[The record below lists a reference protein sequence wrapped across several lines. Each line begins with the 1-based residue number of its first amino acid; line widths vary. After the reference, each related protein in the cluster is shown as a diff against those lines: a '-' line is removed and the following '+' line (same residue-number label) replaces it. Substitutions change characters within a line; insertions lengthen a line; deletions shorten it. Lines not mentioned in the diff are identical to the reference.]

1 MRRNPYEAGG
11 FAFPTG
17 EMRDKAQR
25 ELDGIRYVKEHTQM
39 DDPETV
45 LKVYC
50 QLIDQKLFE
59 TPVGY
64 HFLST
69 MQEYLMSVPYFMTEN
84 IPPIPVATQK
94 GSQKAVSISS
104 SGETQTAP
112 RENVKVVKKVVTEKK
127 VKNLNFK
134 MRFRASFCINIILLL
149 IVIGMFA
156 VAATSDNINIL
167 NYQNKLIEQ
176 YESWELKLQEKEEKL
191 KEREQAVREL
201 EQQSGQQ

>member
-11 FAFPTG
+11 FAFPNG

-25 ELDGIRYVKEHTQM
+25 ELEGIRYVKEHTQM

-69 MQEYLMSVPYFMTEN
+69 MQEYLMAVPYFMTEN
-84 IPPIPVATQK
+84 IPPIPVPAQK
-94 GSQKAVSISS
+94 GIQRAVSVFP
-104 SGETQTAP
+104 SGEKQTAG

-127 VKNLNFK
+127 VKNVNFK

-156 VAATSDNINIL
+156 VTATSDNVNIL
-167 NYQNKLIEQ
+167 NYQNELIEQ
-176 YESWELKLQEKEEKL
+176 YENWELKLEEKEEKL
-191 KEREQAVREL
+191 KEREEAVRKL
-201 EQQSGQQ
+201 EQQAGQQ

>member
-11 FAFPTG
+11 FAFPNG

-25 ELDGIRYVKEHTQM
+25 EIDGIRYVKEHTQM

-50 QLIDQKLFE
+50 QLINQKLFE

-69 MQEYLMSVPYFMTEN
+69 LQEYLMSVPYFMTEN
-84 IPPIPVATQK
+84 IPPIPVTAPK
-94 GSQKAVSISS
+94 GSQRSVQSI
-104 SGETQTAP
+104 GEQRGAGK
-112 RENVKVVKKVVTEKK
+112 ENVKVVKKVVTEKQ

-134 MRFRASFCINIILLL
+134 MRFRASFAINVILLL

-156 VAATSDNINIL
+156 VTATSGNINII
-167 NYQNKLIEQ
+167 NYENELIEK
-176 YESWELKLQEKEEKL
+176 YESWEQKLEEKEEKL
-191 KEREQAVREL
+191 KEREAAVREL
-201 EQQSGQQ
+201 EQQ

>member
-11 FAFPTG
+11 FAFPNG

-25 ELDGIRYVKEHTQM
+25 ELEGIRYVKEHTQM

-50 QLIDQKLFE
+50 QLINQKLFE

-84 IPPIPVATQK
+84 IPPIPVAATK
-94 GSQKAVSISS
+94 GSQKALSISA
-104 SGETQTAP
+104 SGDTQRAP
-112 RENVKVVKKVVTEKK
+112 RENVKVVKKVVTEKN

-156 VAATSDNINIL
+156 VTATSDNINIL

-191 KEREQAVREL
+191 KEREEAVREL

>member
-11 FAFPTG
+11 FSFPNG

-25 ELDGIRYVKEHTQM
+25 EMEGIRYVKEHTRM

-50 QLIDQKLFE
+50 QLINQKLFE

-84 IPPIPVATQK
+84 IPPIPVAAPK
-94 GSQKAVSISS
+94 GSQRSTVVS
-104 SGETQTAP
+104 SGEQKGAG
-112 RENVKVVKKVVTEKK
+112 RENVKTVKKVVTEKK
-127 VKNLNFK
+127 VKNINFK
-134 MRFRASFCINIILLL
+134 MRFRASFAINVILLL

-156 VAATSDNINIL
+156 VTATSGNINIV
-167 NYQNKLIEQ
+167 NYENELIEK
-176 YESWELKLQEKEEKL
+176 YETWELKLEEKEEKL
-191 KEREQAVREL
+191 KEREAAVREL
-201 EQQSGQQ
+201 EQQ

>member
-11 FAFPTG
+11 FAFPNG

-25 ELDGIRYVKEHTQM
+25 ELEGIRYVKEHTQM

-69 MQEYLMSVPYFMTEN
+69 MQEYLMTVPYFMTEN
-84 IPPIPVATQK
+84 IPPIPVPAQK
-94 GSQKAVSISS
+94 GSQRAVSVSS
-104 SGETQTAP
+104 SGEKQTAG

-127 VKNLNFK
+127 VKNVNFK

-156 VAATSDNINIL
+156 VTATSDNINIL
-167 NYQNKLIEQ
+167 NYQNELIEQ
-176 YESWELKLQEKEEKL
+176 YENWELRLEEKEEKL
-191 KEREQAVREL
+191 KEREEAVRKL
-201 EQQSGQQ
+201 EQQAGQQ

>member
-11 FAFPTG
+11 FAFPNG

-25 ELDGIRYVKEHTQM
+25 EMEGIRYVKEHTQM

-69 MQEYLMSVPYFMTEN
+69 MQEYLMSVPYFLTEN
-84 IPPIPVATQK
+84 IPPIPVA
-94 GSQKAVSISS
+94 SQRGNQRKAS
-104 SGETQTAP
+104 SGEGQAAP
-112 RENVKVVKKVVTEKK
+112 KENVKVVKKVVTEKN
-127 VKNLNFK
+127 VKNINFK
-134 MRFRASFCINIILLL
+134 MRFRASFAINVILLL

-156 VAATSDNINIL
+156 VTATSGNINII
-167 NYQNKLIEQ
+167 NYENELIEK
-176 YESWELKLQEKEEKL
+176 YESWEMKLEEKEEKL
-191 KEREQAVREL
+191 KEREAAVRDL
-201 EQQSGQQ
+201 EQP

>member
-11 FAFPTG
+11 FAFPNG

-25 ELDGIRYVKEHTQM
+25 EIDGIRYVKEHTQM

-50 QLIDQKLFE
+50 QLINQKLFE

-69 MQEYLMSVPYFMTEN
+69 LQEYLMSVPYFMTEN
-84 IPPIPVATQK
+84 IPPIPVAAPK
-94 GSQKAVSISS
+94 GSQRSVQSI
-104 SGETQTAP
+104 GEQRGAGK
-112 RENVKVVKKVVTEKK
+112 ENVKVVKKVVTEKQ

-134 MRFRASFCINIILLL
+134 MRFRASFAINVILLL

-156 VAATSDNINIL
+156 VTATSGNINII
-167 NYQNKLIEQ
+167 NYENELIEK
-176 YESWELKLQEKEEKL
+176 YESWEQKLEEKEEKL
-191 KEREQAVREL
+191 KEREAAVREL
-201 EQQSGQQ
+201 EQQ